1 MDVGAGRLQQVTLLR
16 CSSCLEYVTMDG
28 RKTPSEDIVSRES
41 ISKSKMRTITT
52 LLNSGVYQDLEDLLA
67 KETGGVDSAKIMN
80 EIVAL
85 GLKEYR
91 NTFS

>member
-1 MDVGAGRLQQVTLLR
+1 
-16 CSSCLEYVTMDG
+16 MDG
-28 RKTPSEDIVSRES
+28 RKTSSEDIVSRES

-67 KETGGVDSAKIMN
+67 KETGGVDSVKIMN

-85 GLKEYR
+85 GLKQYR
-91 NTFS
+91 NTLS